1 MSARHTQTV
10 HRSHTRT
17 TITAHDTRNRT
28 RYNRTRARV
37 RTCSILSSGTGVGVA
52 LRLDFLLRDASIEAW
67 STSGDS
73 VRRVIEAASSLLDC
87 RRASVAR
94 RRVKPMSVSALS
106 RATSTHWP
114 LAVLPARCRS
124 RLASR
129 CRRSSSRA
137 ARCCSRLLMRY
148 VTAASWLL
156 SHARNATR
164 DSEAVVSA
172 THQEKGSRKRYR
184 WQRSPWR

>member
-1 MSARHTQTV
+1 MV
-10 HRSHTRT
+10 
-17 TITAHDTRNRT
+17 
-28 RYNRTRARV
+28 
-37 RTCSILSSGTGVGVA
+37 
-52 LRLDFLLRDASIEAW
+52 FLLRDASIEAW

-106 RATSTHWP
+106 RATSTHCP
-114 LAVLPARCRS
+114 FAVLPARCRS

-148 VTAASWLL
+148 VTAAS
-156 SHARNATR
+156 
-164 DSEAVVSA
+164 
-172 THQEKGSRKRYR
+172 
-184 WQRSPWR
+184 